1 MKAITTTCD
10 TINRQSKDYIVGRKL
25 RKYCC
30 PVKCVLLLMLLKF
43 YSRNKGNKKAKIRER
58 ISTLNFYI

>member
-30 PVKCVLLLMLLKF
+30 LVKCVLLLMLLKF
-43 YSRNKGNKKAKIRER
+43 YSRNKGNKKD
-58 ISTLNFYI
+58 